1 MFYDVI
7 YIKFLNESI
16 STWNIYKSINLIL
29 IRKKCENN
37 KIQDWSMNLPSQS
50 TFVICSTFVILFLDE
65 NKLMQTTGPV

>member
-16 STWNIYKSINLIL
+16 STWNIYKSINLTL

-37 KIQDWSMNLPSQS
+37 KIQDWSMNFPSQS